1 MTTRA
6 EQPAAQSSWKRQ
18 LAAVA
23 DRLESGLNGLLA
35 VMLAVLVAS
44 LVYQVFGRYVLNHA
58 PSWTEELSRFL
69 MVYVTML
76 GSSAIIRREGHV
88 AVNVLVDA
96 LPDPLRQGVL
106 WIRDAILLSA
116 AGFLMWYGYSFALI
130 GARRASPAL
139 EISMYWPTLAI
150 PISGGLI
157 ALFLLLGRL
166 DARYAP
172 GSSNGQSQA
181 PEI

>member
-1 MTTRA
+1 ML
-6 EQPAAQSSWKRQ
+6 EAADKITQSPWKR
-18 LAAVA
+18 
-23 DRLESGLNGLLA
+23 RLGALGDKTERGLNMLLA

-69 MVYVTML
+69 MVYITML
-76 GSSAIIRREGHV
+76 GSSSLIRRQGHV

-96 LPDPLRQGVL
+96 LPEPFRQMLL
-106 WIRDAILLSA
+106 WLRDAIMLSA

-139 EISMYWPTLAI
+139 EISMYWPILSI
-150 PISGGLI
+150 PISGALI
-157 ALFLLLGRL
+157 ALFLVLGRL
-166 DARYAP
+166 DPRYPPDGA
-172 GSSNGQSQA
+172 GA
-181 PEI
+181 AAAHPEI

>member
-1 MTTRA
+1 MA
-6 EQPAAQSSWKRQ
+6 EDIREVAQPQWRLRLGNAAD
-18 LAAVA
+18 AI
-23 DRLESGLNGLLA
+23 ESALNALLA
-35 VMLAVLVAS
+35 IMLVVLVGS

-69 MVYVTML
+69 MVYITML
-76 GSSAIIRREGHV
+76 GSSSLIRRQGHV

-96 LPDPLRQGVL
+96 LPEPFRQMLL
-106 WIRDAILLSA
+106 WLRDAIMLSA

-139 EISMYWPTLAI
+139 EISMYWPILSI
-150 PISGGLI
+150 PISGALI
-157 ALFLLLGRL
+157 ALFLVLGRL
-166 DARYAP
+166 DPRYPPDGA
-172 GSSNGQSQA
+172 GAAAGH

>member
-1 MTTRA
+1 ML
-6 EQPAAQSSWKRQ
+6 EAADKITQSPWKR
-18 LAAVA
+18 
-23 DRLESGLNGLLA
+23 RLGALGDKTERGLNMLLA

-69 MVYVTML
+69 MVYITML
-76 GSSAIIRREGHV
+76 GSSAIIRREGHI

-96 LPDPLRQGVL
+96 LPEPLRQGVL
-106 WIRDAILLSA
+106 WIRDAIVLSA
-116 AGFLMWYGYSFALI
+116 AGFLMWYGYGFALI

-139 EISMYWPTLAI
+139 EISMYWPILAI
-150 PISGGLI
+150 PISGALI
-157 ALFLLLGRL
+157 AFFLILGRL
-166 DARYAP
+166 DPRYAR
-172 GSSNGQSQA
+172 GSSHLEPRP